1 VKETISSRGRLT
13 TLKTVLRQAGSAWI
27 SDNAPRL
34 GAALAFYT
42 LFSLAPILIVAV
54 SMAGVVFGEQNVQVA
69 IDRHSQALLGTQGAA
84 ALQTIIQNS
93 TSKPALGWVATTIGL
108 LTILIGASGA
118 FNELQDAMNVIW
130 KVDTGSISF
139 WRFTF
144 LQRLSSFFLVM
155 KTGFIF
161 LVFMDISSAFS
172 IPQNVFRLVLPA
184 SVLGL
189 ESLNFVVSFCLIA
202 VLFALVF
209 KFIPDTDVE
218 WRDVWPAAAFTALM
232 FTLSKLGLGFYLG
245 HSAIATVY
253 GPSASL
259 AVFLVWVYSSAQIL
273 LFGAELAHAY
283 VRNFGSRKLE
293 S

>member
-1 VKETISSRGRLT
+1 MKETISSRGRLT